1 MSLQI
6 GPVFLYA
13 SMCCTLDKLYTLCM
27 FFIECLSSEL
37 VITRVFFFQVMK
49 MYSKV
54 FIFLTGAV
62 YIYYQ
67 VENPLQSNGV
77 LFCIGVQFTNQGSS

>member
-13 SMCCTLDKLYTLCM
+13 SMCCTLDKLCTLCM
-27 FFIECLSSEL
+27 FFIECLSSQL
-37 VITRVFFFQVMK
+37 VITRVLFQVMK